1 MPGKYEITHQSN
13 DAQEQQPAALF
24 DDVVELSETGGQLV
38 KAKMGDG
45 PYDNEVLL
53 VKDHEDTAI
62 AATNDA
68 TAAVIDG
75 SREHMH

>member
-45 PYDNEVLL
+45 PYDNE
-53 VKDHEDTAI
+53 DTAI

-68 TAAVIDG
+68 TAAVVDG